1 MRVQVLACFG
11 DLAAHQVSE
20 IVRNVGQHA
29 EGRGQ
34 RVRVIDDIF
43 RLNDL
48 SGDRA
53 LARLEAEPI
62 EDVKLHGGG
71 IARPGERKRA
81 MRADRA

>member
-1 MRVQVLACFG
+1 M
-11 DLAAHQVSE
+11 
-20 IVRNVGQHA
+20 
-29 EGRGQ
+29 
-34 RVRVIDDIF
+34 RVIDDIF

-71 IARPGERKRA
+71 IARPGERKRT